1 MDRHIGQ
8 GEFSSQSSNTVTY
21 TKGGLEWSGPSTPTD
36 KWVLFFLCGIKILAT
51 TGLLMTS
58 QLVVVCVCVCVWSAP
73 AILQFIYCAKEN
85 MEVWRRYKYLKSWR
99 IGVNGALVSLLELWK
114 TTKPFFTP
122 KWDVKMTI
130 GCFRWNDM
138 KPHIT
143 LSTSNTR
150 VFFKVFSSWSF
161 FKGKE

>member
-8 GEFSSQSSNTVTY
+8 GEFSSQSSNTVTD

-36 KWVLFFLCGIKILAT
+36 KWVLFFLCGIKIPAT

-85 MEVWRRYKYLKSWR
+85 MEVRRRYKYLKSWR
-99 IGVNGALVSLLELWK
+99 IGVNGALASLLELWK
-114 TTKPFFTP
+114 TTKPFFTT

-130 GCFRWNDM
+130 GFSDEMTWNHILLC
-138 KPHIT
+138 PHQIPG
-143 LSTSNTR
+143 
-150 VFFKVFSSWSF
+150 FSLRF
-161 FKGKE
+161 

>member
-8 GEFSSQSSNTVTY
+8 GEFSSQSSNTVTD

-36 KWVLFFLCGIKILAT
+36 KWVLFFLWGIKILAT
-51 TGLLMTS
+51 TGLLIAS
-58 QLVVVCVCVCVWSAP
+58 QLVVFCVCVCMWSAP

-85 MEVWRRYKYLKSWR
+85 MEVRRRYKYLKSWR
-99 IGVNGALVSLLELWK
+99 IGVNGALGSLLELWK

-143 LSTSNTR
+143 LSTSNTS
-150 VFFKVFSSWSF
+150 VFFKVLSSQSF